1 MSKGKATLLKD
12 NLDGFRG
19 HAALYKLDPPLLD
32 RNWDDEVGR
41 HEFVIVSATTLLWS
55 SGCETY
61 IFPATQDGKVSSWGE
76 LTGSMD
82 GTLDHADALGAAG
95 YEIVTP

>member
-1 MSKGKATLLKD
+1 MTGKATLLKD
-12 NLDGFRG
+12 NIAGFRG
-19 HAALYKLDPPLLD
+19 HAALYKLCPPLGED
-32 RNWDDEVGR
+32 GATY
-41 HEFVIVSATTLLWS
+41 EFVIVSATTLLWS